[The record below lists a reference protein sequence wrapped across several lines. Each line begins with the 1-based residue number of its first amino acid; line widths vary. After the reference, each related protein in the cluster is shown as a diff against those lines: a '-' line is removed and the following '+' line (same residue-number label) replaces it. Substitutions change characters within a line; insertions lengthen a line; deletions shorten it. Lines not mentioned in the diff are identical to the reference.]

1 MILKYYWHLD
11 NREGNYNVHTA
22 TDRLLHIA
30 NKVAIFSLFS
40 LLYEIMGMGRWGVGV
55 EHNQTSMHVFSDGC
69 IAAWWLQHVL
79 AKHRVKAILMW
90 AHDCCYVGYGSNSS
104 CPSSLWSTLILMVCM
119 PSQLCKKVI
128 PASVSYQLIRAKFL
142 GQWSKC

>member
-1 MILKYYWHLD
+1 MYIQLQIDSYTLQTKL
-11 NREGNYNVHTA
+11 
-22 TDRLLHIA
+22 
-30 NKVAIFSLFS
+30 LFS
-40 LLYEIMGMGRWGVGV
+40 VYFLFFMKLWGWEDGGWGVGV

-142 GQWSKC
+142 GQ